1 MNSQGD
7 GEYRVPRAFFTQTG
21 EHPKSASSH
30 QNPSSISACTFRWLC
45 TTYCQTLLLVF
56 NMRITS
62 EEDECPR
69 FELFILG
76 DDEKKVEWKDE
87 TRKPTLLCTSL
98 TFIPT
103 HLVPKAFRTPLP
115 SSLIKKTTRSAT
127 CSRRASTNMTTS
139 PSPHTK
145 SHTRSSPSSK
155 CAFLQMALSAPKTPS
170 CARAEI
176 SCRIW
181 RF

>member
-30 QNPSSISACTFRWLC
+30 QNPSSISACTLRQPY
-45 TTYCQTLLLVF
+45 TIYCQTLLLVF

-62 EEDECPR
+62 EKDDHPR

-87 TRKPTLLCTSL
+87 TRKPTLLCSSQTL
-98 TFIPT
+98 IP
-103 HLVPKAFRTPLP
+103 
-115 SSLIKKTTRSAT
+115 
-127 CSRRASTNMTTS
+127 
-139 PSPHTK
+139 PH
-145 SHTRSSPSSK
+145 SFQRHSEHRY
-155 CAFLQMALSAPKTPS
+155 LRL
-170 CARAEI
+170 
-176 SCRIW
+176 
-181 RF
+181 

>member
-1 MNSQGD
+1 MANIESLAPSSLRL
-7 GEYRVPRAFFTQTG
+7 ESTPRQLFPTQTL
-21 EHPKSASSH
+21 P
-30 QNPSSISACTFRWLC
+30 QF
-45 TTYCQTLLLVF
+45 LLVPSDNRVRRIVGPFYLF

-62 EEDECPR
+62 EEDERPR

-87 TRKPTLLCTSL
+87 TRKPTLLCPSL

-127 CSRRASTNMTTS
+127 YSRRASTNMTMS

-145 SHTRSSPSSK
+145 PHTRSSPSSK
-155 CAFLQMALSAPKTPS
+155 CAFPRMALSAPKTPS

>member
-1 MNSQGD
+1 MANIESLAPSSLRLESPQ
-7 GEYRVPRAFFTQTG
+7 VSFF
-21 EHPKSASSH
+21 PPS
-30 QNPSSISACTFRWLC
+30 PSSISACTFRQPC
-45 TTYCQTLLLVF
+45 TTYFQTPLLVF
-56 NMRITS
+56 NMKITS
-62 EEDECPR
+62 REDDHPR

-87 TRKPTLLCTSL
+87 TRKPTLLCPSL

-103 HLVPKAFRTPLP
+103 HLVPKAFRTPLS

-155 CAFLQMALSAPKTPS
+155 CAFPQMALSAPRTPS